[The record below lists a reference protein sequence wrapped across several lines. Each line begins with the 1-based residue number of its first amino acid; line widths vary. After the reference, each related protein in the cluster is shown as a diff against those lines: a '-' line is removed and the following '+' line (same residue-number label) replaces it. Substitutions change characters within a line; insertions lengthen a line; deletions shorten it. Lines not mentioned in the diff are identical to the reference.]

1 MRILHVIPSLGPV
14 RGGPSFVLRTLARG
28 LADSGVEV
36 HVASTDDNGR
46 DRLAV
51 NCGVPM
57 TDAGV
62 TYWYFP
68 RQTRFYSASLPLN
81 RWLALHVA
89 DYDVVHIHALFSFSS
104 TAAAYWARKRQVPYV
119 VRPLGTLNRWGM
131 KNRRRWLK
139 RFSLRFLE
147 RRVLEGAAAI
157 HFTSQQERLEAA
169 ELGITNHP
177 VVIPNPLDRGDST
190 EAPVR
195 GLLRSKHSDLAN
207 RIWVLFLSRLDRIK
221 GLDLLL
227 PAFAQLRTQHPD
239 VALVLAGD
247 GDPDFVTGLHRQ
259 AAALRIER
267 DIIWT
272 GFVTGEQK
280 RAAFV
285 DSDLFVLPSYSENF
299 GVAVLDAMAFGLP
312 VVVSDG
318 VAIHDEISEAKAG
331 LIIPCDETALFQAL
345 NSLVED
351 ADLRLSLGRNGRSL
365 SRKFSL
371 ENAVTK
377 LLELYAQVGDP
388 RKGTVHRGQT
398 SPTIPVGTAL

>member
-1 MRILHVIPSLGPV
+1 
-14 RGGPSFVLRTLARG
+14 
-28 LADSGVEV
+28 
-36 HVASTDDNGR
+36 
-46 DRLAV
+46 
-51 NCGVPM
+51 M

-62 TYWYFP
+62 TYWLFP
-68 RQTRFYSASLPLN
+68 RQTAFYTVSLPLN

-104 TAAAYWARKRQVPYV
+104 IAAAYWARKRQVPYV

-157 HFTSQQERLEAA
+157 HFTSEQERLEAA
-169 ELGITNHP
+169 ELGITNRP
-177 VVIPNPLDRGDST
+177 VVIPNPLDRGDSAA
-190 EAPVR
+190 APAR
-195 GLLRSKHSDLAN
+195 GILRSEHPDLAN
-207 RIWVLFLSRLDRIK
+207 RMWILFLSRLDRKK

-227 PAFAQLRTQHPD
+227 PAFARLRSQRPD
-239 VALVLAGD
+239 VALVVAGD
-247 GDPDFVTGLHRQ
+247 GDPDFVAGLRRQ
-259 AAALRIER
+259 AAALKIDR

-272 GFVTGEQK
+272 GFVTGEEK

-318 VAIHDEISEAKAG
+318 VAIHGEISEAKAG
-331 LIIPCDETALFQAL
+331 LVIPCDETALFQAL
-345 NSLVED
+345 ISLVED

-365 SRKFSL
+365 SREFSV
-371 ENAVTK
+371 EKVVAK
-377 LLELYAQVGDP
+377 LLQLYAQVGEP
-388 RKGTVHRGQT
+388 GKGAVHQGQ
-398 SPTIPVGTAL
+398 SSRCVPAGRSL